1 MAKPFDAATKE
12 LLMNLIY
19 PESIANDLLQGKN
32 YMRESTTYQAILRE
46 GKAEGIAE
54 GIAQGLA
61 QGKAEEAK
69 RLLLLLG
76 RKQFGPAG
84 EEVEAKIDAMSDV
97 EKLEELNKR
106 VLDVSSWSDLL
117 AGS

>member
-46 GKAEGIAE
+46 GKAE